1 MGPYSVSYSSLSP
14 YTRWGSLCRNKSSLQ
29 EGHVTR
35 TNTRNCM
42 FRGVQPHRAAPGCP
56 SSSAMLPAN
65 QLGSPQPPAS
75 LQLPA
80 HHAVPCA
87 PFFHLPALR
96 MAFQPS
102 PHPATIWLIVAVD
115 PRALSPPRVG
125 EQLSGPGSER
135 ANSSFP
141 FFFPSVSSEV
151 TLRAN
156 GVSQLVW
163 FIWFN
168 VPPRPLGL
176 AWPFIQ
182 AL

>member
-1 MGPYSVSYSSLSP
+1 MLPEPASLPVQEIDCTGGSGPVGQLQAARAARRCSLPTSWAALSP
-14 YTRWGSLCRNKSSLQ
+14 
-29 EGHVTR
+29 
-35 TNTRNCM
+35 
-42 FRGVQPHRAAPGCP
+42 QPHRHNAPFP
-56 SSSAMLPAN
+56 EL
-65 QLGSPQPPAS
+65 L
-75 LQLPA
+75 
-80 HHAVPCA
+80 
-87 PFFHLPALR
+87 FFHLPARR

-102 PHPATIWLIVAVD
+102 PHPATVWLIVAVD

-125 EQLSGPGSER
+125 EQLSFPGSER